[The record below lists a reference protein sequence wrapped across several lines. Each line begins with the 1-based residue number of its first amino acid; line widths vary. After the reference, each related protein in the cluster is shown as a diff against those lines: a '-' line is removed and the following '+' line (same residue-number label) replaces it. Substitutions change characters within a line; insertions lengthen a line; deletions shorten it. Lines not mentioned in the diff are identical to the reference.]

1 MKKIIPLIILLISF
15 LGIYIYHTNT
25 TKKLLNTTTIKINEI
40 KELTIEYGTIPYLKD
55 YLKITNGT
63 LIDKE
68 ITYES
73 LGPLTVNY
81 QIKDNNN
88 KIIEKQLELTV
99 TDTTPPVIIVS
110 DILQIEQ
117 GSQNRLQ
124 DIIMCGDNYDKN
136 PEKIINGS
144 YKIDTIGEYPLTYIA
159 KDSSG
164 NIAQKEFILKV
175 ISKNKNT
182 VNKKTN
188 FEEIKNK
195 YKNNDTKIGLD
206 ISKWQGNIDFSKIKE
221 AGVEFVMIRIGTQT
235 GFSKENIIDQ
245 KFEENIT
252 KALANNIKVGI
263 YFHSYAT
270 TKEEAITQAKFVL
283 DNIKDYEV
291 TLPISFDWESW
302 TSYNNLNLSLTDLSR
317 VQEAFLDEINNAGY
331 KAARYGS
338 KNYLTNAWQ
347 ETKYNTWVAHYTDK
361 QTDYQNDYFMWQL
374 CNDGI
379 IKGINGYVDI
389 DIYYNN
395 IK

>member
-317 VQEAFLDEINNAGY
+317 IQEAFLDEINNAGY

>member
-25 TKKLLNTTTIKINEI
+25 TKKLLNTATIKINEI

-317 VQEAFLDEINNAGY
+317 IQEAFLDEINNAGY

>member
-1 MKKIIPLIILLISF
+1 MKKIIPLVIVLVSLLG
-15 LGIYIYHTNT
+15 LYIYYTQAKQSLSSTIT
-25 TKKLLNTTTIKINEI
+25 TKISNI

-63 LIDKE
+63 LVDKE
-68 ITYES
+68 INYES

-88 KIIEKQLELTV
+88 KIIEKELELTV
-99 TDTTPPVIIVS
+99 IDTTPPAIIVS
-110 DILQIEQ
+110 DILKIEQ
-117 GSQNRLQ
+117 GNKNKLE
-124 DIIMCGDNYDKN
+124 DIIMCGDNYDKS
-136 PEKIINGS
+136 PEKNINGS
-144 YKIDTIGEYPLTYIA
+144 YQIDTIGEYPLTYIA

-164 NIAQKEFILKV
+164 NIAQKEFILK
-175 ISKNKNT
+175 IIPKNKKT
-182 VNKKTN
+182 EAKKTN

-195 YKNNDTKIGLD
+195 YKNNSTKIGLD
-206 ISKWQGNIDFSKIKE
+206 VSKWQGNIDFSKIKE
-221 AGVEFVMIRIGTQT
+221 AGAEFVMIRIGTQT
-235 GFSKENIIDQ
+235 GFSEENIIDP
-245 KFEENIT
+245 KFKENIT
-252 KALANNIKVGI
+252 KALANNLEVGI

-270 TKEEAITQAKFVL
+270 TKEESLKQAKFVL

-317 VQEAFLDEINNAGY
+317 IQEVFLDEINNAGY

-338 KNYLTNAWQ
+338 KNYLTDAWQ

-379 IKGINGYVDI
+379 IKGINGYIDI

-395 IK
+395 VK